1 MLLRQLNRASSLMLM
16 IAVVLGL
23 CGAAAAAD
31 SGAAK
36 SKGVVGTWAG
46 TWSGTTSGHLDLTLA
61 KGSGDVYS
69 GSISATP
76 NEGPGYAASLD
87 DVKVEAAAMSASFK
101 IPDGPTVSMKAVLEG
116 GTLKGTYEIRESQ
129 NDSVVETGTWTATRS

>member
-1 MLLRQLNRASSLMLM
+1 LRHWNRGLPLMV
-16 IAVVLGL
+16 AVFVGL
-23 CGAAAAAD
+23 CGVAAAAD
-31 SGAAK
+31 SGSAR
-36 SKGVVGTWAG
+36 SEGVVGAWTG
-46 TWSGTTSGHLDLTLA
+46 TWSGTTSGHLELTLA

-76 NEGPGYAASLD
+76 DQGPGYAASLD

-101 IPDGPTVSMKAVLEG
+101 TPDGGATVSMKASLEG
-116 GTLKGTYEIRESQ
+116 AALNGTYEIRENQ